1 MHACIATALSRAHIL
16 THIHAHAHARTHAH
30 THTHTNIHTH
40 TPPRTGVCADGAKA
54 LSGALLENHWLETME
69 LGYNAIADLGAR
81 QLATAVQRNTV

>member
-16 THIHAHAHARTHAH
+16 THIHAHAYARTHAH
-30 THTHTNIHTH
+30 THTH